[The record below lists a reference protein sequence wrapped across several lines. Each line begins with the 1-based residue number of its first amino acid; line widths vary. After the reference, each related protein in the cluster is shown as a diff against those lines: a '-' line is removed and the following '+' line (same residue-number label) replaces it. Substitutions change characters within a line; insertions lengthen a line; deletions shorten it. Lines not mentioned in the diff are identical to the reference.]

1 MSAQQQANETMVK
14 FGYPS
19 SSIREYRHWVVML
32 RPKQVTLGSLV
43 LACRESATAFADIST
58 EAFLE
63 LKTVVSQLEST
74 LAELFAFDK
83 INYLMLKMVDPHV
96 HFHVLP
102 RYAETRNFSGV
113 DFVDNA
119 WPGPPDIGAATQID
133 EQSAQRLLARLRDAW
148 KVSL

>member
-19 SSIREYRHWVVML
+19 SSIREYQHWVVML

-63 LKTVVSQLEST
+63 LKTVVSELEAT

-102 RYAETRNFSGV
+102 RYTETRNFAGV

-119 WPGPPDIGAATQID
+119 WPGPPNIGAVTQLDD
-133 EQSAQRLLARLRDAW
+133 EPTQQLLTQLRESW
-148 KVSL
+148 MKQL